1 MVQSFVGLW
10 VLYTIEKKYTS
21 KMPAYFAGYFCVACN
36 LLQAFGNMKNVVQVQ
51 AQYINVIN

>member
-36 LLQAFGNMKNVVQVQ
+36 LLQAFGNTKNVVQVP
-51 AQYINVIN
+51 AQYIIVIN